1 MNLDIYFQ
9 PIESID
15 VKKNT
20 IGSICEI
27 YNTNFPDWESSDIV
41 LISVDENLGLPE
53 LTNLKVTTL
62 K

>member
-27 YNTNFPDWESSDIV
+27 YNKSFPDWESSDIV

-53 LTNLKVTTL
+53 LNKSR